1 MSSPLLGT
9 ALWNAVVFGIYGN
22 TVRLLATNNLE
33 QQHVMKN
40 ILIASVAAGV
50 AQTFVICPL
59 ELTKTRLQIQSC
71 ENSTMY
77 KGITILTLTKYV
89 LD

>member
-9 ALWNAVVFGIYGN
+9 ALWNAVVFGTYGN
-22 TVRLLATNNLE
+22 TVRLSAKDNLE
-33 QQHVMKN
+33 QQHAMKN
-40 ILIASVAAGV
+40 VLIASVAAGV

-77 KGITILTLTKYV
+77 KGIDIINFKRICS
-89 LD
+89 

>member
-9 ALWNAVVFGIYGN
+9 ALWNSVVFGTYGN
-22 TVRLLATNNLE
+22 TVDYFAGDDIDA
-33 QQHVMKN
+33 QHLMRNVFLGSM
-40 ILIASVAAGV
+40 AAGV

-71 ENSTMY
+71 STS
-77 KGITILTLTKYV
+77 TVYV
-89 LD
+89 GMSLNYH